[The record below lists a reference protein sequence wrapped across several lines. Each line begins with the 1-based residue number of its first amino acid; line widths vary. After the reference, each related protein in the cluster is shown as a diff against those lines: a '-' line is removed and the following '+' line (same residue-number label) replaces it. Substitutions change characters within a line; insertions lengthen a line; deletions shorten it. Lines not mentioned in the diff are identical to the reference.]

1 MSSSPT
7 PPREPVPATSTS
19 VGPSDHHRAADPARA
34 TRSAAAQLIVIAVAC
49 VAVFGFVQ
57 AARSDQRRT
66 GCASFC
72 AMRPT
77 YAGRD
82 RAAPDFELPDMNGQK
97 VRLSSF
103 RGKTVVL
110 NFWTKT
116 CQPCLKEMP
125 SLQDLGKIAKQ
136 RGDVV
141 LLAVSTDAGPDDVR
155 ETLQVVMNGEEPSFP
170 ILFDPELTVVKEKYG
185 TTLYPET
192 WIIDP
197 EGFIRARFDGERDW
211 SSPFAIEVAD
221 MANRGAGCPV
231 PFDKGEPSGP
241 FAALCQMEP

>member
-1 MSSSPT
+1 MT
-7 PPREPVPATSTS
+7 PPPKLAVP
-19 VGPSDHHRAADPARA
+19 PPPDPMRGL
-34 TRSAAAQLIVIAVAC
+34 RSAAAQLAVIAVAC

-57 AARSDQRRT
+57 AARSDERRT
-66 GCASFC
+66 TCASFC

-77 YAGRD
+77 YAARD
-82 RAAPDFELPDMNGQK
+82 RLAPDFELPDMNGQP

-125 SLQDLGKIAKQ
+125 ALQDLGKIAKQ

-141 LLAVSTDAGPDDVR
+141 LVTVSTDAGPDAVR

-170 ILFDPELTVVKEKYG
+170 VLFDPDLEVVKDRFG
-185 TTLYPET
+185 TSLYPET

-197 EGFIRARFDGERDW
+197 QGYVRARFDGEREW
-211 SSPFAIEVAD
+211 ASPFAIEVAD
-221 MANRGAGCPV
+221 MAGKGPGCPV
-231 PFDKGEPSGP
+231 GFAKGQPTGP
-241 FAALCQMEP
+241 FASLCAVE

>member
-1 MSSSPT
+1 MSTSPT
-7 PPREPVPATSTS
+7 PPRDPAPATSTS
-19 VGPSDHHRAADPARA
+19 VAAGDPSRA
-34 TRSAAAQLIVIAVAC
+34 TRSAAAQLIVIALAC

-82 RAAPDFELPDMNGQK
+82 RAAPDFELPDMTGQK

-197 EGFIRARFDGERDW
+197 DGFIRARFDGERDW
-211 SSPFAIEVAD
+211 SSAFAIEVAD
-221 MANRGAGCPV
+221 MANQGPGCPV
-231 PFDKGEPSGP
+231 TFDKGEPGGP
-241 FAALCQMEP
+241 FAALCAIEH